1 MLKDD
6 IERIIIDAGYLYR
19 DIGDERIKRNDAA
32 SRLVEAENY
41 IDEAI
46 DALDGARAI
55 IEELNL

>member
-19 DIGDERIKRNDAA
+19 DIDDERIKRNDAA

-41 IDEAI
+41 IDDAI
-46 DALDGARAI
+46 DALGEAQAI
-55 IEELNL
+55 INELNL

>member
-19 DIGDERIKRNDAA
+19 DIDDERIKRNDMA

-46 DALDGARAI
+46 DVLGEAQAI
-55 IEELNL
+55 IEALNV